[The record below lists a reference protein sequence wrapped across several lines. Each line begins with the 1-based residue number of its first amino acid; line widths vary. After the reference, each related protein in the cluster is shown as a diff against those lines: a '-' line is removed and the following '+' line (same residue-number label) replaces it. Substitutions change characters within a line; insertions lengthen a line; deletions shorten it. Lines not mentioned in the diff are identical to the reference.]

1 MADNTDW
8 KARAEAA
15 ESAVG
20 VLLDLIRRMPQTL
33 VAQPGEASSEMAQT
47 LADLGRAAAARDA
60 RLREEGRREG
70 IEESAKRHD
79 EWARE
84 MEVWADAH
92 PQIAD
97 SDPQGWEI
105 HQQEQQWHRDNAG
118 GLRALLDKPA
128 GEDGR

>member
-33 VAQPGEASSEMAQT
+33 VAQPGKASSEMAQT
-47 LADLGRAAAARDA
+47 LADLGLAAAARDA

-70 IEESAKRHD
+70 IEEA
-79 EWARE
+79 ARF
-84 MEVWADAH
+84 VGTNVH
-92 PQIAD
+92 QTIATA
-97 SDPQGWEI
+97 I
-105 HQQEQQWHRDNAG
+105 
-118 GLRALLDKPA
+118 RALLDKPA